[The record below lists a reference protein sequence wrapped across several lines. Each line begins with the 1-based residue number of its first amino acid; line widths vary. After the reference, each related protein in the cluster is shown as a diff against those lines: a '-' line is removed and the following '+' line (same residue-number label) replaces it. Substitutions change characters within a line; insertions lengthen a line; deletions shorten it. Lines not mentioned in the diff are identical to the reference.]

1 MCFGKKGFP
10 IVDKKKSKVVKLKKK
25 EEFLMP
31 LKKPFIPKNQ

>member
-10 IVDKKKSKVVKLKKK
+10 IVDKKKAKLSSLKKK
-25 EEFLMP
+25 EFLMP